1 MSFRAGNPCPVGACR
16 RVSATVLGTSRTLR
30 GLLASAMLVIGCDR
44 RAPYPIGVVLDDD
57 GVRGAKLA
65 AATVNA
71 RGGVDGHLV
80 ELHISGVDTW
90 SARGAL
96 EAAERLASDES
107 VLAVIGHAN
116 SSASLAASQVYNARH
131 LVQIAPTSSAPMYSS
146 AGPYSFR
153 LVPSDVHAGVFL
165 ARQIVEHA
173 PRARV
178 AVVFVNDDYGRAL
191 HGALTTALR
200 ESGIGVVYASSFAE
214 DNRFAGRDDLVA
226 ALANT
231 HPDLLVWIGRDQQ
244 YDLILGALKQR
255 LPRLMVLASDAF
267 DGDVLARDTL
277 NRFAGIRLV
286 RFTDRHRADSVLSK
300 LQKRYGALG
309 GGNMNDQAL
318 LSYDAV
324 ELLAEAMRHAGPNR
338 AAIREWLSR
347 VGKTDPPFNGVSG
360 AIAFRNGGDRQPAY
374 FLEHI
379 GTPVQSSAATAGER
393 TWTPE

>member
-1 MSFRAGNPCPVGACR
+1 MSLRAVNPYPVDTRR
-16 RVSATVLGTSRTLR
+16 RVSAGVLGLSRTLA
-30 GLLASAMLVIGCDR
+30 GLLASAVLVLGCDR
-44 RAPYPIGVVLDDD
+44 RAPYSIGVVLDDD
-57 GVRGAKLA
+57 GARGAMLA
-65 AATVNA
+65 AAVVNA
-71 RGGVDGHLV
+71 RGGVNGHLV
-80 ELHISGVDTW
+80 ELRITEVDTS

-96 EAAERLASDES
+96 EAAERLASDEG
-107 VLAVIGHAN
+107 VLAVI
-116 SSASLAASQVYNARH
+116 AAS
-131 LVQIAPTSSAPMYSS
+131 
-146 AGPYSFR
+146 
-153 LVPSDVHAGVFL
+153 
-165 ARQIVEHA
+165 
-173 PRARV
+173 
-178 AVVFVNDDYGRAL
+178 
-191 HGALTTALR
+191 R

-214 DNRFAGRDDLVA
+214 DNRFAGRDDLAA

-244 YDLILGALKQR
+244 FDLILGALKQR
-255 LPRLMVLASDAF
+255 LPRLVVLASDAF

-286 RFTDRHRADSVLSK
+286 RFTDRHRADSVLST

-347 VGKTDPPFNGVSG
+347 VGKTAPPFNGVSG
-360 AIAFRNGGDRQPAY
+360 AIAFRNGGDQQPAY
-374 FLEHI
+374 FVEHI
-379 GTPVQSSAATAGER
+379 GTPVQSRTATAEQR